1 MPSTFILLG
10 ALSFDRYETF
20 AFAVRPNSKALGAT
34 PGVGGPL
41 DTAAE
46 VNLNQLSLLG
56 APVADN
62 FIDHEWDHS
71 AQFNGTNM
79 DRKYYWNLLMKAFG
93 ITPWDT
99 TQTTYQVLK

>member
-1 MPSTFILLG
+1 MGFHTLNLAFAP
-10 ALSFDRYETF
+10 DHYEAF
-20 AFAVRPNSKALGAT
+20 AFAAVPKSLSLGAT
-34 PGVGGPL
+34 TGVNGPF

-46 VNLNQLSLLG
+46 VDLNKLSLLG

-71 AQFNGTNM
+71 AEFNGTNM